1 MKEKEITMGK
11 LLLESLT
18 TDQIACI
25 LEVVA
30 SAGHLKNLM
39 DDFLMADPDM
49 AATVD
54 EILKRERTKAGG
66 KTKSRPISHKRTLEY
81 WNSLW
86 RHWHEILADVGDEEG
101 KYAVQYQHWEP
112 PYFDGSYFASDL
124 EPIARDMLGL
134 IDDVYESV
142 DDPELFVEALESIE
156 ASISSYP
163 EWMGAEYG
171 EPCELEKY
179 ATRCVLKWL
188 WSGLQH
194 EPHSG
199 IRLLEKVYE
208 IEQSCELVY
217 MNQIALADFFV
228 DLPADSCREIYGY
241 LRDDETHEID
251 LNNVYSPWHKIN
263 HVYESRFDSSKHLET
278 CRNHLGQNWQYGR
291 PLIDDAISRKEF
303 QEAEQWLVKTF
314 SSFLERKRKVKW
326 YPESALLMDQMD
338 YYMEDGQEEIAA
350 LLLVWS
356 KVSLKLGNSQRGAA
370 AQFQGAIIRMPEDCE
385 AVIKEYKHVIG
396 PQTRKTIDPIFEQWK
411 TEMANRSFPRYM
423 DAPKISDS
431 WVHWLIEASLNPNK
445 KRKWFSNKLN
455 GWLND
460 LKKDKRIFKKQWH
473 WLARLTSDLPD
484 SKRLVQKYP
493 VFYKT
498 ALPAEASAD
507 DLLGNFRCSGLK
519 KMEAGSGL
527 LGAMEVWKEHLH
539 RIVPDPANT
548 YKSDYTDHATW
559 CKALHELNQNTYIAL
574 VTRWRKKHN
583 RRRNLWRDMKAI
595 GLSVLP

>member
-1 MKEKEITMGK
+1 MKVKKITIGQ

-18 TDQIACI
+18 TDQIACM

-30 SAGHLKNLM
+30 SSGNLKSLM
-39 DDFLMADPDM
+39 DDFMVADPDM

-54 EILKRERTKAGG
+54 EILKGARTKADG
-66 KTKSRPISHKRTLEY
+66 KTKSRPVSRKRTMEY

-86 RHWHEILADVGDEEG
+86 RHWHEILAGVGDEEG
-101 KYAVQYQHWEP
+101 KYAVQDHHWEA

-134 IDDVYESV
+134 IDDVYPSV
-142 DDPELFVEALESIE
+142 GDPELFLEALESIE

-179 ATRCVLKWL
+179 TTRCVLKWL
-188 WSGLQH
+188 WSGLQQ

-208 IEQSCELVY
+208 IEQSYELVY

-228 DLPADSCREIYGY
+228 NLPADSCREIYGY
-241 LRDDETHEID
+241 LRDVETHEID
-251 LNNVYSPWHKIN
+251 LNNVYSPWHQIN

-278 CRNHLGQNWQYGR
+278 CRNHLDQNWQYGR
-291 PLIDDAISRKEF
+291 PLIDDAIGRKEF

-314 SSFLERKRKVKW
+314 SSFLERKRKAKW
-326 YPESALLMDQMD
+326 YPESSLLMNQIE
-338 YYMEDGQEEIAA
+338 YYIEEGQDELAA
-350 LLLVWS
+350 LLQVWS
-356 KVSLKLGNSQRGAA
+356 QVSLKLGNSQRAA
-370 AQFQGAIIRMPEDCE
+370 AAKLQGAIIRQPEDCK
-385 AVIKEYKHVIG
+385 AVIKTYKRVIG
-396 PQTRKTIDPIFEQWK
+396 PRNKKTIDPIFEQWK
-411 TEMANRSFPRYM
+411 SEMANRSFHRYM
-423 DAPKISDS
+423 DAPNVSDS
-431 WVHWLIEASLNPNK
+431 WVHWLIEACLDPK
-445 KRKWFSNKLN
+445 KKKKWFSSKLN

-460 LKKDKRIFKKQWH
+460 LKKNEKIFKNQWY
-473 WLARLTSDLPD
+473 WLTRLTSDLPN

-493 VFYKT
+493 VFYET
-498 ALPAEASAD
+498 VLPAEASAD
-507 DLLGNFRCSGLK
+507 DLLGDFRRRGLK
-519 KMEAGSGL
+519 KMSAGPSL
-527 LGAMEVWKEHLH
+527 HLAMEVWKELLQL
-539 RIVPDPANT
+539 IVPDPAKA
-548 YKSDYTDHATW
+548 YKSDYTDHAAW
-559 CKALHELNQNTYIAL
+559 CKALHELNQNTYKAL

-595 GLSVLP
+595 GLSV

>member
-1 MKEKEITMGK
+1 MKDKDITMGQ
-11 LLLESLT
+11 LFLESLT
-18 TDQIACI
+18 TDQIACM

-30 SAGHLKNLM
+30 SSGNLKNLM
-39 DDFLMADPDM
+39 DDFMRADPDM

-54 EILKRERTKAGG
+54 EILKGARTKADG
-66 KTKSRPISHKRTLEY
+66 KTKSRPVSRKRTMEY

-101 KYAVQYQHWEP
+101 KYAVQDHHWEA
-112 PYFDGSYFASDL
+112 PYFDGSYFTSDL

-134 IDDVYESV
+134 IDDVYLSV
-142 DDPELFVEALESIE
+142 DDPELFVEALENIE

-208 IEQSCELVY
+208 IEQSYELVY

-228 DLPADSCREIYGY
+228 NLPADSCREIYGY
-241 LRDDETHEID
+241 LQDDEMHEID
-251 LNNVYSPWHKIN
+251 LNNVYSPWHQIN

-278 CRNHLGQNWQYGR
+278 CRKHLDHNWQYGR
-291 PLIDDAISRKEF
+291 PLIDYAINRKEF

-314 SSFLERKRKVKW
+314 SSFLERKRKSKW
-326 YPESALLMDQMD
+326 YPESSLLMDQMD
-338 YYMEDGQEEIAA
+338 YYMKDGQEDIAA

-356 KVSLKLGNSQRGAA
+356 KVSLKLGNSQREAA
-370 AQFQGAIIRMPEDCE
+370 AQFQGTIFRLPEDCE
-385 AVIKEYKHVIG
+385 AAIKEYKCVIG
-396 PQTRKTIDPIFEQWK
+396 PKTRKTIDPIFEKWK
-411 TEMANRSFPRYM
+411 TEMAIRSFFRYM
-423 DAPKISDS
+423 DAPNVSDS
-431 WVHWLIEASLNPNK
+431 WVHWLIEACLDPK
-445 KRKWFSNKLN
+445 KKKKWFSSKLN

-460 LKKDKRIFKKQWH
+460 LRKDKRIFKKQWH

-493 VFYKT
+493 VFCKT

-507 DLLGNFRCSGLK
+507 DLLGSFRCRGLK
-519 KMEAGSGL
+519 KMNASPSL
-527 LGAMEVWKEHLH
+527 NVAMEVWKEHLH
-539 RIVPDPANT
+539 LIMPDPADA
-548 YKSDYTDHATW
+548 YKSDYTDHAAW
-559 CKALHELNQNTYIAL
+559 CKSLHELNQNTYKAL
-574 VTRWRKKHN
+574 VSRWRKTHN
-583 RRRNLWRDMKAI
+583 RRRNLWRDLKAI
-595 GLSVLP
+595 GLSV